1 MKKRNL
7 AVSLT
12 LAAAMAL
19 TTACSGGSQS
29 SSTPETTAAQKDA
42 AADTSAAAEGGS
54 SDLDTS
60 NPITIAVAAPMTGDN
75 SEYGIGFANAAKLI
89 AQKWNDNGGCLG
101 REVQIVE
108 YDDKNTSEEA
118 PTIAQKIVSDKDN
131 IAGVIGHFASG
142 VCMTAAPI

>member
-19 TTACSGGSQS
+19 TTACSGGSNTAQPLQHRRRRQKRRLPA
-29 SSTPETTAAQKDA
+29 STDGA
-42 AADTSAAAEGGS
+42 S

-75 SEYGIGFANAAKLI
+75 SEYGIGFANAAK
-89 AQKWNDNGGCLG
+89 
-101 REVQIVE
+101 
-108 YDDKNTSEEA
+108 
-118 PTIAQKIVSDKDN
+118 
-131 IAGVIGHFASG
+131 
-142 VCMTAAPI
+142 

>member
-29 SSTPETTAAQKDA
+29 SSTPDTTAAQKEEA
-42 AADTSAAAEGGS
+42 AADTSAAEGAS

-75 SEYGIGFANAAKLI
+75 SEYGIGFANAAKLM
-89 AQKWNDNGGCLG
+89 AEK
-101 REVQIVE
+101 
-108 YDDKNTSEEA
+108 
-118 PTIAQKIVSDKDN
+118 
-131 IAGVIGHFASG
+131 
-142 VCMTAAPI
+142 